1 MKLEADHQTILRETA
16 RPVDRNYCFKLA
28 EPNDDNPKGAQYDPD
43 KGWGTMNQGS
53 SLLLTLGLSAAILSG
68 CGSAEKQTAATE
80 SVQPRQVSALGRIEP
95 LDGILTVSL
104 PNSLSNDSIRQ
115 VLVEEGQVVEQGQP
129 MAILE
134 TQPVL
139 KADLTKAKAEVT
151 AAQRALDAQLS
162 VIERYRAEHRQA
174 QAEARRGKELY
185 QNGATS
191 LQRYEALQA
200 ESDAAL
206 AQLNEAIANELT
218 LEADVSVKQ
227 AQVKQ
232 AKADLDQAT
241 VKAPTKG
248 TILEILARPG
258 DRAGED
264 GLLRMGD
271 TTRMGV
277 VAEVYQSDLPEIRP
291 GQTATITAS
300 GFPGRSQKAKVTEIS
315 QQISSQSVATGEA
328 GDMVDKRV
336 VQVKLALPKESLAVA
351 SRINNLQ
358 VNVLFDP
365 LTDEQRR
372 IRPKQP

>member
-1 MKLEADHQTILRETA
+1 
-16 RPVDRNYCFKLA
+16 
-28 EPNDDNPKGAQYDPD
+28 
-43 KGWGTMNQGS
+43 MNQGS
-53 SLLLTLGLSAAILSG
+53 SLLLALGLSAAILSG
-68 CGSAEKQTAATE
+68 CGAAEKQTAATQ
-80 SVQPRQVSALGRIEP
+80 SLQPRQVSALGRIEP
-95 LDGILTVSL
+95 LDGILKVSL

-115 VLVEEGQVVEQGQP
+115 VLVEEGQIVEQGQP
-129 MAILE
+129 LAILE

-139 KADLTKAKAEVT
+139 QANLTKAEAEVT
-151 AAQRALDAQLS
+151 AAKRGLDAQSS
-162 VIERYRAEHRQA
+162 VIDRYRAEQRQA
-174 QAEARRGKELY
+174 QAEATRGKQLY
-185 QNGATS
+185 RDGATS
-191 LQRYEALQA
+191 LQRYEARRA
-200 ESDAAL
+200 DSEAAL
-206 AQLNEAIANELT
+206 AQLNEAIANEMT
-218 LEADVSVKQ
+218 LKADVSVKQ

-232 AKADLDQAT
+232 AKAELDQAT
-241 VKAPTKG
+241 VKAPSEG

-258 DRAGED
+258 DRVGED
-264 GLLRMGD
+264 GLLLMGD

-277 VAEVYQSDLPEIRP
+277 VAEIYQSDLPEIRP

-300 GFPGRSQKAKVTEIS
+300 GFPGRSQKAKVTEIA

>member
-1 MKLEADHQTILRETA
+1 
-16 RPVDRNYCFKLA
+16 
-28 EPNDDNPKGAQYDPD
+28 
-43 KGWGTMNQGS
+43 MNQGS
-53 SLLLTLGLSAAILSG
+53 SLLLALGLSAAILSG
-68 CGSAEKQTAATE
+68 CGAAEKQTAATE

-95 LDGILTVSL
+95 LDGILKVSL

-115 VLVEEGQVVEQGQP
+115 LLVGEGQVVEQGQP
-129 MAILE
+129 LAVLE
-134 TQPVL
+134 TQSVL
-139 KADLTKAKAEVT
+139 KANLTKAEAEVI
-151 AAQRALDAQLS
+151 AAQRGLDAQRS
-162 VIERYRAEHRQA
+162 VIDRYRAEQRQA
-174 QAEARRGKELY
+174 QAKANRSKQLL
-185 QNGATS
+185 QDGATS
-191 LQRYEALQA
+191 LQRHEALQA
-200 ESDAAL
+200 DSDSAL
-206 AQLNEAIANELT
+206 AQLNEAIGNEMT
-218 LEADVSVKQ
+218 LKADVSVKQ

-232 AKADLDQAT
+232 AEADLDQAT
-241 VKAPTKG
+241 VKAPSKG

-258 DRAGED
+258 DRVGED
-264 GLLRMGD
+264 GLLLMGD

-277 VAEVYQSDLPEIRP
+277 IAEVYQSDLPEIRP

-300 GFPGRSQKAKVTEIS
+300 GFPGRSQKATVTEMS